1 MTKILIIDDDQLMC
15 QSLSHVARH
24 KGYEAT
30 STYTLGEGLEK
41 ATAELFDVVFLDVNM
56 PDGNGL
62 DFLSKLP
69 KLPSSPEVIIITG
82 YGDPHG
88 AELAIKSGAWDYLE
102 KGASVKEIT
111 LSLLRALQ
119 YREQKQIGNAT
130 NNVAALKRDGIIGN
144 STRLKDCLDLVAQ
157 AATSDSSVL
166 ITGETGTGNATNNA
180 AALKRDGII
189 GNSTRLK
196 DCLDLVAQAATSDSS
211 VLITGE
217 TGTGKELFARA
228 VHQNSNRSK
237 KNFVVVDCAALPE
250 NLIEGMLF
258 GHEKGAFTN
267 ADQARE
273 GLILQANG
281 GTLFLDEIGE
291 MPLSLQKVFLRVLQ
305 EHRFRPLG
313 SNRELESDFRLVAAT
328 NRNLDEMVKSE
339 RFRSDLLFRIS
350 TFVIELPNFRERPE
364 DIQALAR
371 YHTDRICEHYDTPSK
386 EFSPDFLKMLAAYSW
401 PGNVR
406 ELVNTLERTI
416 AAARFESILFPKHLP
431 INLRI
436 EVTKTTMKRETQSQ
450 QTHQTTEQCNSL
462 SLPQLHEFRDS
473 IYSNAEKQ
481 YLHDLMALT
490 ENNVTEACR
499 VSGLSPSRLYALLKK
514 QGIQLQH

>member
-1 MTKILIIDDDQLMC
+1 MTQLSTRGYMARILIIDDDQLMC
-15 QSLSHVARH
+15 QSLSLVARQ

-30 STYTLGEGLEK
+30 SAYTLGDGLEK
-41 ATAELFDVVFLDVNM
+41 VTAELFDVVFLDVNM

-69 KLPSSPEVIIITG
+69 KLPSSPEIIIITG

-88 AELAIKSGAWDYLE
+88 AELAIKCGAWDYIE

-130 NNVAALKRDGIIGN
+130 NDMTVLKRDGIVGN
-144 STRLKDCLDLVAQ
+144 SARLKECLDLIAQ
-157 AATSDSSVL
+157 AAM
-166 ITGETGTGNATNNA
+166 
-180 AALKRDGII
+180 
-189 GNSTRLK
+189 
-196 DCLDLVAQAATSDSS
+196 SDSS

-237 KNFVVVDCAALPE
+237 KNFVVVDCASLPE

-258 GHEKGAFTN
+258 GHEKGAFTS

-328 NRNLDEMVKSE
+328 NCNLDEMVKSE

-350 TFVIELPNFRERPE
+350 TFVIELPNFRDRPE

-371 YHTDRICEHYDTPSK
+371 YHTDKICEHYDTPPK
-386 EFSPDFLKMLAAYSW
+386 EFSPEFLKMLAAYSW

-431 INLRI
+431 IHLRI
-436 EVTKTTMKRETQSQ
+436 EVTKTTMKRGEACQ
-450 QTHQTTEQCNSL
+450 QPMEHCGSL
-462 SLPQLHEFRDS
+462 NLPQLHEYRDS
-473 IYSNAEKQ
+473 IYSSAEKQ

-490 ENNVTEACR
+490 GNSVAEACR

>member
-130 NNVAALKRDGIIGN
+130 NNV
-144 STRLKDCLDLVAQ
+144 
-157 AATSDSSVL
+157 
-166 ITGETGTGNATNNA
+166 

>member
-1 MTKILIIDDDQLMC
+1 MARILIIDDDELIC
-15 QSLSHVARH
+15 QSLSLVARQ

-30 STYTLGEGLEK
+30 STYTLGEGLKK
-41 ATAELFDVVFLDVNM
+41 ATTEPFDIIFLDVNM

-69 KLPSSPEVIIITG
+69 KLPSSPEIIIITG

-88 AELAIKSGAWDYLE
+88 AELAIKCGAWDYLE

-111 LSLLRALQ
+111 LSLFRALQ
-119 YREQKQIGNAT
+119 YREQKQLGSAT
-130 NNVAALKRDGIIGN
+130 NNVVSLKRDGIVGN
-144 STRLKDCLDLVAQ
+144 SACLKECLEFVAQ
-157 AATSDSSVL
+157 AA
-166 ITGETGTGNATNNA
+166 I
-180 AALKRDGII
+180 
-189 GNSTRLK
+189 
-196 DCLDLVAQAATSDSS
+196 SDSS

-228 VHQNSNRSK
+228 VHQNSNRSNK
-237 KNFVVVDCAALPE
+237 KFVVVDCAALPE

-258 GHEKGAFTN
+258 GHEKGAYTN
-267 ADQARE
+267 ADNARE
-273 GLILQANG
+273 GLIYQANG

-291 MPLSLQKVFLRVLQ
+291 MPLPLQKVFLRVLQ

-313 SNRELESDFRLVAAT
+313 SNRELESDFRLVVAT
-328 NRNLDEMVKSE
+328 NRNLDDMVKSE

-350 TFVIELPNFRERPE
+350 TFVIELPSIRERPE
-364 DIQALAR
+364 DIKEMAR
-371 YHTDRICEHYDTPSK
+371 YHIDRICEHYGTPTK
-386 EFSPDFLKMLAAYSW
+386 EFSPDFLEMLAAYSW

-436 EVTKTTMKRETQSQ
+436 EVTKTTMKHEAPSQ
-450 QTHQTTEQCNSL
+450 LPTEQSGSL
-462 SLPQLHEFRDS
+462 SLPQLHELRDS
-473 IYSNAEKQ
+473 IYSNVEKQ
-481 YLHDLMALT
+481 YLLDLMVLT
-490 ENNVTEACR
+490 GNNVTEACR
-499 VSGLSPSRLYALLKK
+499 VSGLSPSRFYALLKK
-514 QGIQLQH
+514 QGIQLHH

>member
-1 MTKILIIDDDQLMC
+1 MHHRTKDYMANILIIDDDELVC
-15 QSLSHVARH
+15 QSLSLVARQ

-30 STYTLGEGLEK
+30 STCTLEEGRIK
-41 ATAELFDVVFLDVNM
+41 VSAEPFDVVFLDVNM

-69 KLPSSPEVIIITG
+69 KLPSSPEIIIITG
-82 YGDPHG
+82 YGDPNG

-119 YREQKQIGNAT
+119 YREQKQVGIAT
-130 NNVAALKRDGIIGN
+130 SKAAALKRDGIVGN
-144 STRLKDCLDLVAQ
+144 SVCLRECLDLVAQ
-157 AATSDSSVL
+157 AAISDSSVL
-166 ITGETGTGNATNNA
+166 I
-180 AALKRDGII
+180 
-189 GNSTRLK
+189 S
-196 DCLDLVAQAATSDSS
+196 
-211 VLITGE
+211 GE

-228 VHQNSNRSK
+228 VHQNSLRCNK
-237 KNFVVVDCAALPE
+237 KFVVVDCAALPE

-267 ADQARE
+267 ADQARD

-313 SNRELESDFRLVAAT
+313 SNHELESDFRLVVAT
-328 NRNLDEMVKSE
+328 NRNLDEMVKNE

-350 TFVIELPNFRERPE
+350 TFVIELPSIRKRPE
-364 DIQALAR
+364 DIRELAR
-371 YHTDRICEHYDTPSK
+371 YHTDRICDHYDNPKK
-386 EFSPDFLKMLAAYSW
+386 EFSPDFLNMLAAYSW

-416 AAARFESILFPKHLP
+416 ASARYESILFPKHLP

-436 EVTKTTMKRETQSQ
+436 EVTKTSMKREVHSQ
-450 QTHQTTEQCNSL
+450 QDFEQCSSMN
-462 SLPQLHEFRDS
+462 LPQLHEYRETV
-473 IYSNAEKQ
+473 YSNAEKK
-481 YLHDLMALT
+481 YLQDLISVT
-490 ENNVTEACR
+490 DNNIAEACR
-499 VSGLSPSRLYALLKK
+499 MSGLSPSRLYALLKK

>member
-1 MTKILIIDDDQLMC
+1 
-15 QSLSHVARH
+15 
-24 KGYEAT
+24 
-30 STYTLGEGLEK
+30 
-41 ATAELFDVVFLDVNM
+41 M

-69 KLPSSPEVIIITG
+69 KLPSSPEIIIITG
-82 YGDPHG
+82 LGDPHG
-88 AELAIKSGAWDYLE
+88 AELAIKSGAWDYIE
-102 KGASVKEIT
+102 KGASVKEVT
-111 LSLLRALQ
+111 LSLLRAIQ
-119 YREQKQIGNAT
+119 YREQKQIGR
-130 NNVAALKRDGIIGN
+130 AADNTTALQRDGIIGN
-144 STRLKDCLDLVAQ
+144 SARLNACLDLIVQ

-166 ITGETGTGNATNNA
+166 I
-180 AALKRDGII
+180 
-189 GNSTRLK
+189 
-196 DCLDLVAQAATSDSS
+196 C
-211 VLITGE
+211 GE

-228 VHQNSNRSK
+228 VHLNSLRSK

-258 GHEKGAFTN
+258 GHEKGAYTN
-267 ADQARE
+267 ADQARD
-273 GLILQANG
+273 GLVCQANG

-350 TFVIELPNFRERPE
+350 TFVIELPGIRECTE
-364 DIQALAR
+364 DIKELAR
-371 YHTDRICEHYDTPSK
+371 YHTDRICKHYGMSSK
-386 EFSPDFLKMLAAYSW
+386 EFSPDFLSMLAAYRW

-416 AAARFESILFPKHLP
+416 AAARCESILFPKHLP

-436 EVTKTTMKRETQSQ
+436 EVTKSTIKREATAQ
-450 QTHQTTEQCNSL
+450 QTTEQGSCT

-473 IYSNAEKQ
+473 IYSSAEKQ
-481 YLHDLMALT
+481 YLLDLMALT
-490 ENNVTEACR
+490 GNNVAEACH
-499 VSGLSPSRLYALLKK
+499 VSGLSTSRLYALLKK
-514 QGIQLQH
+514 QGIQLQS

>member
-15 QSLSHVARH
+15 QSLSLVAKQ

-41 ATAELFDVVFLDVNM
+41 ATSEPFDVVFLDVNM

-62 DFLSKLP
+62 EFLSKLP
-69 KLPSSPEVIIITG
+69 KLPSSPEIIIITG
-82 YGDPHG
+82 LGNPHG

-119 YREQKQIGNAT
+119 YREQKQIGSAT
-130 NNVAALKRDGIIGN
+130 NNVAALKRDGIVG
-144 STRLKDCLDLVAQ
+144 SSVRLKECLDH
-157 AATSDSSVL
+157 
-166 ITGETGTGNATNNA
+166 
-180 AALKRDGII
+180 
-189 GNSTRLK
+189 
-196 DCLDLVAQAATSDSS
+196 VAQAATSDSS

-228 VHQNSNRSK
+228 VHQNSHRCK

-258 GHEKGAFTN
+258 GHEKGAYTN

-313 SNRELESDFRLVAAT
+313 SNRELESDFRLVSAT
-328 NRNLDEMVKSE
+328 NRNLDEMVE
-339 RFRSDLLFRIS
+339 NGRFRSDLLFRIG
-350 TFVIELPNFRERPE
+350 TFVIELPSIRERPE
-364 DIQALAR
+364 DIEELTR
-371 YHTDRICEHYDTPSK
+371 YHTDRICEHYSTPSK
-386 EFSPDFLKMLAAYSW
+386 EFSSDFLKMLAAYSW

-431 INLRI
+431 IHLRI
-436 EVTKTTMKRETQSQ
+436 EVTKTTMKRETPTQQPTKQSG
-450 QTHQTTEQCNSL
+450 SF

-481 YLHDLMALT
+481 YLLDLMSLT
-490 ENNVTEACR
+490 DNNVTEACH
-499 VSGLSPSRLYALLKK
+499 VSGLSTSRLYALLKK
-514 QGIQLQH
+514 HGIQLQH

>member
-1 MTKILIIDDDQLMC
+1 MARILIIDDDELIC
-15 QSLSHVARH
+15 RSLSLVARQ
-24 KGYEAT
+24 KGIEA
-30 STYTLGEGLEK
+30 SSSYTLSEGMEK
-41 ATAELFDVVFLDVNM
+41 AATEPFDVVFLDVNM

-62 DFLSKLP
+62 DFLSKLH
-69 KLPSSPEVIIITG
+69 KLPSSPEIIIITG

-88 AELAIKSGAWDYLE
+88 AELAIKCGAWDYLE
-102 KGASVKEIT
+102 KGASVEEIT

-119 YREQKQIGNAT
+119 YREQKQIGI
-130 NNVAALKRDGIIGN
+130 AANDTVSFKRDGIVGN
-144 STRLKDCLDLVAQ
+144 SARLKECLDLVAQ
-157 AATSDSSVL
+157 AA
-166 ITGETGTGNATNNA
+166 I
-180 AALKRDGII
+180 
-189 GNSTRLK
+189 
-196 DCLDLVAQAATSDSS
+196 SDSS

-217 TGTGKELFARA
+217 TGTGKELFAQA

-237 KNFVVVDCAALPE
+237 RNFVVVDCAALPE

-273 GLILQANG
+273 GLIYQADG
-281 GTLFLDEIGE
+281 GILFLDEIGE

-350 TFVIELPNFRERPE
+350 TFVIELPNLRERPE
-364 DIQALAR
+364 DIKALAR
-371 YHTDRICEHYDTPSK
+371 YHTDRICEHYGTPPK
-386 EFSPDFLKMLAAYSW
+386 EFSPEFLKMLAAYSW

-416 AAARFESILFPKHLP
+416 AAARFELILFPKHLP

-436 EVTKTTMKRETQSQ
+436 EVTKTTMKRETISQ
-450 QTHQTTEQCNSL
+450 QPTEHAGSF
-462 SLPQLHEFRDS
+462 SLPQLHELRDS
-473 IYSNAEKQ
+473 VYANAEKQ
-481 YLHDLMALT
+481 YLHDLMART
-490 ENNVTEACR
+490 DNNVAEACR
-499 VSGLSPSRLYALLKK
+499 MSDLSQSRLYALLKK
-514 QGIQLQH
+514 HGIQHQH